1 MFLFYLFIYFFIEQ
15 YFFSTM
21 DAMTEA
27 GNLESE
33 ALKRK
38 KRLEAL
44 RQLKEQQSQSAGN
57 DLQEHQQ
64 ESLPR
69 YWITKTHFP
78 AGGERENASFHV

>member
-1 MFLFYLFIYFFIEQ
+1 
-15 YFFSTM
+15 M
-21 DAMTEA
+21 DVMTEA

-57 DLQEHQQ
+57 VLQEHQQ

-69 YWITKTHFP
+69 Y
-78 AGGERENASFHV
+78 